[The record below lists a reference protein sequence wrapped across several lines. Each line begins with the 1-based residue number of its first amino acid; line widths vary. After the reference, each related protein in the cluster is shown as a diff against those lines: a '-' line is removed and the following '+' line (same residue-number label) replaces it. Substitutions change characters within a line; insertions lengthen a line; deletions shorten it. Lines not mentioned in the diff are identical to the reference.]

1 MGTKKKTTEGVL
13 GEVGK
18 KHYADLIKALGSDVQ
33 ERDYGLIEIAA
44 KLYEQFCSASLQGVV
59 PDKVIQLY
67 LQIMQ
72 TFGATPKARLKISSS
87 ENKTEED
94 EASWVKDYTS

>member
-1 MGTKKKTTEGVL
+1 MANRKKTTDGVL
-13 GEVGK
+13 GDVGK

-44 KLYEQFCSASLQGVV
+44 KLYEQFCNASMQGAV

-72 TFGATPKARLKISSS
+72 TFGATPKARLKIASS
-87 ENKTEED
+87 ENKNEED
-94 EASWVKDYTS
+94 EAAWVKDYTQ

>member
-1 MGTKKKTTEGVL
+1 MAGKKKTTDGVL
-13 GEVGK
+13 GDVGR
-18 KHYADLIKALGSDVQ
+18 KHYADLLKALGSDVQ

-44 KLYEQFCSASLQGVV
+44 KLYEQFCNAAKNGVC

-94 EASWVKDYTS
+94 EAAWVADYTQ